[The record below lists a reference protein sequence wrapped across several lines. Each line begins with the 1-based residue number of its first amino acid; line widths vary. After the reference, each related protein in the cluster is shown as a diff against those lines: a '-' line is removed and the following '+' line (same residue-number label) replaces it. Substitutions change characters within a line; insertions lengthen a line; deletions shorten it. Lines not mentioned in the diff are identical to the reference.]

1 MADNRPRI
9 AGVDWEGVETVAET
23 GGAETMRSLLVEADR
38 YLGERQ
44 GEVIALT
51 SALVAAPTPNLP
63 GDETAAAA
71 VIERALAHYGLPKA
85 TVHAEQPH
93 RPNLIVR
100 LDGAR
105 PGPHLAICGHL
116 DTKPVGDAADE
127 WHTDP
132 FAPTIEGDRLYGL
145 GSTDMKGAC
154 AAMVLAGAAFAR
166 VADRAAGSL
175 SLIFTADEEYGS
187 HFGADYLVRKNA
199 IEADAILLGEPA
211 GVHEDWDAIR
221 VISRGFC
228 GFRVVVKGTQT
239 HSSISDQLPTVNAVE
254 AMARVLVE
262 FRRELKLRYPE
273 HPLCP
278 TGPTINLGVKAI
290 GGVGYGVLP
299 GHAEFWCDIRTT
311 PGMTQE
317 TLTEDVNAALEKIMP
332 LVRGAEVT
340 WEFRSPLSWLAPTEV
355 LPEDPMVQAVE
366 QAAVDILGVKPPL
379 AAFPGASDAW
389 PFHGKGGIPTL
400 AAFGPGLLPLAHGP
414 NEWVSILS
422 LQQAPRIFA
431 DAAIRYGAGASGT

>member
-1 MADNRPRI
+1 MGQAM
-9 AGVDWEGVETVAET
+9 
-23 GGAETMRSLLVEADR
+23 GGEDFKALLVEADR
-38 YLGERQ
+38 FLGERQ

-63 GDETAAAA
+63 GDETAAAE
-71 VIERALAHYGLPKA
+71 VIERALAHYNLPA
-85 TVHAEQPH
+85 PLVLAEQPH

-100 LDGAR
+100 IDGAR
-105 PGPHLAICGHL
+105 PGPHLALCGHL

-127 WHTDP
+127 WRTDP
-132 FAPTIEGDRLYGL
+132 FTPTIEGGRLFGL

-154 AAMVLAGAAFAR
+154 AAMVLAGAAFAKI
-166 VADRAAGSL
+166 ADRAAGSL

-187 HFGADYLVRKNA
+187 HFGASYLVRSNA

-211 GVHEDWDAIR
+211 GVHEDWEAIR
-221 VISRGFC
+221 VISRGIS
-228 GFRVVVKGTQT
+228 GFRVIVKGTQT

-262 FRRELKLRYPE
+262 LRRDLKLRYPD

-278 TGPTINLGVKAI
+278 NGPTINLGVKTL

-299 GHAEFWCDIRTT
+299 GHAEFWNDIRTT

-317 TLTEDVNAALEKIMP
+317 ALTADVDAALEHIRP
-332 LVRGAEVT
+332 LVPGAGVT
-340 WEFRSPLSWLAPTEV
+340 WEFAPHLAWIEPTEV
-355 LPEDPMVQAVE
+355 AADDPMVRAIEGASIDVLG
-366 QAAVDILGVKPPL
+366 AAPPL
-379 AAFPGASDAW
+379 AAFPGATDAW
-389 PFHGKGGIPTL
+389 PFQAIGGVPTL
-400 AAFGPGLLPLAHGP
+400 AAFGPGLLTPAHGP
-414 NEWVSILS
+414 NEWVSLLS

-431 DAAIRYGAGASGT
+431 DTAIRYGAGEPGID